1 MKKIFTRE
9 ITMGLILFISLA
21 VLFFGIDYLKG
32 INVFKMSNLYYAS
45 FSDVTGLTVATP
57 VTINGYKVGQVT
69 DIQYQYDKPGQI
81 AVEIDM
87 DKNFKL
93 TKGSKLQLSTS
104 VLGTAMLTVDMAP
117 GNEFISNTDTIPG
130 ERAGDLMAE
139 LSTDVIPAVIDML
152 PKLNSILAHVD
163 TLVSNPALEK
173 SITRLDG
180 VSRNLEVLSKNLAV
194 TSGKIDPVIANAGD
208 ITADLAQISGD
219 LKVLSAELKNIPLKE
234 TMQNVE
240 TTTSNLAQIT
250 GKVNSK
256 DSSLGMLLNDKGLYN
271 HIDATIVSLD
281 SIIVDLRKNPKKYV
295 NFKLF

>member
-45 FSDVTGLTVATP
+45 FSDVTGLTIATP

-81 AVEIDM
+81 AVEIDKY
-87 DKNFKL
+87 KNFKL

-152 PKLNSILAHVD
+152 PKLNSILAYVD

-180 VSRNLEVLSKNLAV
+180 GSRNLEVLSKNLAV

-219 LKVLSAELKNIPLKE
+219 LKVLSAELKNNPLKE